1 MAQDFKRY
9 FEKTVGTTPVDI
21 PNGADFDTNDTII
34 GISVA
39 NILGATINV
48 DVYITNGGNNYY
60 LVKTAPIPS
69 GGALQLLDGGAKM
82 NVQSGDRM
90 YIVSD
95 TASSA
100 DVWVSTV
107 DAISA

>member
-39 NILGATINV
+39 NILGSTINV

-60 LVKTAPIPS
+60 LVKTAPIPT
-69 GGALQLLDGGAKM
+69 GGP
-82 NVQSGDRM
+82 
-90 YIVSD
+90 
-95 TASSA
+95 SS
-100 DVWVSTV
+100 S
-107 DAISA
+107 SK